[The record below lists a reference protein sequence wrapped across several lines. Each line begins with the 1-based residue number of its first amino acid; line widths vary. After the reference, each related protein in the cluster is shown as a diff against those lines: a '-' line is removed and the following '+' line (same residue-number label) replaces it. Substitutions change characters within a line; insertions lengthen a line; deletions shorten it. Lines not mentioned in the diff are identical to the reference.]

1 MRYNTNQA
9 GKTQKGL
16 SVIRYAKMIVLR
28 TLLQSSSSRSSLDG
42 RVLPPQLIIQ
52 YAERGANDLDR
63 LEKLQF
69 SIQYSMDTTYY
80 WNVVFILTIF
90 AALATGLIW
99 IGCMYKW
106 YNRISQNVRA
116 GIIMPQQDNYGDIFQ
131 GAYHM
136 LHILMLACQ
145 SYAWVFTTYV
155 FFLSLYW

>member
-1 MRYNTNQA
+1 MWYHTNQA
-9 GKTQKGL
+9 GKTEKGL
-16 SVIRYAKMIVLR
+16 SVIRYAKTMVLR

-52 YAERGANDLDR
+52 YTERGANDLDR

-80 WNVVFILTIF
+80 WNVVFILSIF
-90 AALATGLIW
+90 AALASGLIW
-99 IGCMYKW
+99 IGCTYKW
-106 YNRISQNVRA
+106 YNRISQNLRA
-116 GIIMPQQDNYGDIFQ
+116 GVTMPQQVNYGDIFQ

-145 SYAWVFTTYV
+145 SYAWVFTSYV
-155 FFLSLYW
+155 FFLSLFW